1 MDSFGHVNNTLYL
14 RWVESGRIDYF
25 IRARLWVPTEPLVTG
40 PILAAVNC
48 NYRIPVEFPDTVHIG
63 TRVTQMG
70 NSSFKMS
77 HVIVSTAHNAVAADL
92 DSTLVFYDYSQS
104 KPTRLPD
111 EIRSIINNLEGIAA
125 PNSA

>member
-14 RWVESGRIDYF
+14 RWAESARIDYF
-25 IRARLWVPTEPLVTG
+25 IRARLWVPAEPLVTG
-40 PILAAVNC
+40 PILAALSC

-63 TRVTQMG
+63 TRVTHMG

-77 HVIVSTAHNAVAADL
+77 HVIVSTAHQAVAADL
-92 DSTLVFYDYSQS
+92 DSTLVFYNYTQS

-111 EIRSIINNLEGIAA
+111 ELRDLITTLEK
-125 PNSA
+125 